1 MSKGVE
7 VIVPPVF
14 DFFVQKVI
22 SEQVNKETN
31 ARDVSF
37 LGYYGSKISE
47 KVIDMRIDS
56 INQMMS
62 KFKGFRP
69 AHHIRQIAENAA
81 KVTAMTNQFGEA
93 WLLPGEIASFA
104 EEGINNVLCLQP
116 FGCIA
121 NHIIARGIETRL
133 KTRYPEL
140 NLLYLDMDAGASEV
154 NTVNRLEFFVRSAKD
169 SMVSVKEEKEV
180 METVASYNK

>member
-1 MSKGVE
+1 MF
-7 VIVPPVF
+7 VF

-31 ARDVSF
+31 AREVSL
-37 LGYYGSKISE
+37 LGYYGSKLSE
-47 KVIDMRIDS
+47 KVIDARIDA
-56 INQMMS
+56 INQIMS

-69 AHHIRQIAENAA
+69 VHHIRQIAENAA

-93 WLLPGEIASFA
+93 WLLPGEIATFA
-104 EEGINNVLCLQP
+104 EENINNVLCLQP

-133 KTRYPEL
+133 KTIYPNL

-154 NTVNRLEFFVRSAKD
+154 NTVNRLEFFARSAKD
-169 SMVSVKEEKEV
+169 SMNSIMVDDDIKEAVGAYHK
-180 METVASYNK
+180 